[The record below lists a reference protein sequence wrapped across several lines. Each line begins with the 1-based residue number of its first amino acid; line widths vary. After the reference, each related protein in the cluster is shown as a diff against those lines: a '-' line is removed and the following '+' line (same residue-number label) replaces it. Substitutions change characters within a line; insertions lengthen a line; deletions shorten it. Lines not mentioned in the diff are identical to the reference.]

1 MGMGG
6 GSSEMGLGMGSSG
19 GLGSGSEGY
28 GSETGSGSSGYGGTG
43 AAPQT
48 ASSFD
53 VPIEVYGVIYLYNP
67 VDMEKLG
74 LSNVTA
80 NTDLEARTEVVAE
93 TAPVAPVENT
103 SAPATNNAN
112 PNVGGEAAAPAENNA
127 PAAPAENKP
136 AAPASETPAA
146 PAADAPAAPATEPPA
161 AGDGI
166 APAAPGAGTDPGNP
180 NPNSG
185 QQ

>member
-1 MGMGG
+1 
-6 GSSEMGLGMGSSG
+6 MGLGMGSRWWSRFWIG
-19 GLGSGSEGY
+19 RLW
-28 GSETGSGSSGYGGTG
+28 SETGSGSSGYGGTG

-48 ASSFD
+48 QSSFD

-74 LSNVTA
+74 A
-80 NTDLEARTEVVAE
+80 IECDRYTDLEARTEVVAE

-103 SAPATNNAN
+103 SAPATKQRESQCRR
-112 PNVGGEAAAPAENNA
+112 GSSSPAENNA